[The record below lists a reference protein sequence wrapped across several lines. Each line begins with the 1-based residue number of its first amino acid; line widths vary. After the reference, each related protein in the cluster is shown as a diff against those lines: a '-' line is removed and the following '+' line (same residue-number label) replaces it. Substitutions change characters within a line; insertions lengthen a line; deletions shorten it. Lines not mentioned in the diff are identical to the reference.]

1 MRGFGQQ
8 IADAKASLREAWR
21 VKSLRPALFP
31 EWHALQLE
39 EKELLKRLKTVRA
52 QKKNIEKRYGS

>member
-39 EKELLKRLKTVRA
+39 EKELLKRLKTVRRR
-52 QKKNIEKRYGS
+52 EGS